1 MRCCRPVDV
10 KIRRTCA
17 AGGRERTYRR
27 LCSGAPV
34 TGLRGIIFCCRGEEP
49 GGSVGCRALA
59 IPGGESTTISRLIDR
74 NGLYGPIHTFPG
86 GIFAT
91 CAGMV
96 LMANHVTDLR
106 VHTLGLMDMA
116 VDRNAFGRQR
126 ESFEA
131 DIPVTGLDGGPFHAI
146 FIRAP
151 VVTAAGAGVHV
162 LATLDQGIVAA
173 EKGRYMALA
182 FHPELGGD
190 LRSTNGFC
198 RIWGSDPRLHYLSA
212 RIHGYETGCHRH

>member
-1 MRCCRPVDV
+1 VDV
-10 KIRRTCA
+10 KIGVLALQGDVSEHIDAFSAALKGRGCGKASSVVEVRSPADLAGCA
-17 AGGRERTYRR
+17 
-27 LCSGAPV
+27 
-34 TGLRGIIFCCRGEEP
+34 
-49 GGSVGCRALA
+49 ALA
-59 IPGGESTTISRLIDR
+59 IPGGESTTISRLIDK
-74 NGLYGPIHTFPG
+74 NGLHEPIRAFRG

-96 LMANHVTDLR
+96 LMATDVADPR
-106 VHTLGLMDMA
+106 VHTLGLMDMT

-131 DIPVTGLDGGPFHAI
+131 DIPVAGLDGNPFHAI

-151 VVTAAGAGVHV
+151 VVTAAGADVQV

-190 LRSTNGFC
+190 LR
-198 RIWGSDPRLHYLSA
+198 LHERFLKNLG
-212 RIHGYETGCHRH
+212 I

>member
-1 MRCCRPVDV
+1 MGGKSVTVGVLALQGNVSEHIDAFAAAFRQRGSGEASVIEVRSPADLSG
-10 KIRRTCA
+10 CA
-17 AGGRERTYRR
+17 ALT
-27 LCSGAPV
+27 
-34 TGLRGIIFCCRGEEP
+34 
-49 GGSVGCRALA
+49 

-74 NGLYGPIHTFPG
+74 NGLYEPIRTFPG

-96 LMANHVTDLR
+96 LMATHVADPR
-106 VHTLGLMDMA
+106 VHTLGLMDMT
-116 VDRNAFGRQR
+116 VDRNAFGRQK

-131 DIPVTGLDGGPFHAI
+131 DITVAGLDGGPFHAI

-151 VVTAAGAGVHV
+151 VVTSAGTSVRV
-162 LATLDQGIVAA
+162 LSSLDQGIVAA

-190 LRSTNGFC
+190 LRLHERFLRNLG
-198 RIWGSDPRLHYLSA
+198 ISDRFMG
-212 RIHGYETGCHRH
+212 RT